1 MEGRSICLS
10 VSKRNKDLMQ
20 VVEDYSLQYNLPT
33 SATIFRIIREHDKMT
48 KWEIYNR
55 APRKKSFLLALA
67 AHKKMPFGKC

>member
-33 SATIFRIIREHDKMT
+33 SATIFRIIREHDEMT

-55 APRKKSFLLALA
+55 CIANE
-67 AHKKMPFGKC
+67 

>member
-10 VSKRNKDLMQ
+10 VSKRNKDLMR

-55 APRKKSFLLALA
+55 GIANE
-67 AHKKMPFGKC
+67 

>member
-33 SATIFRIIREHDKMT
+33 SQTIFRIIREHDKMT

-55 APRKKSFLLALA
+55 
-67 AHKKMPFGKC
+67 GIENE

>member
-33 SATIFRIIREHDKMT
+33 SATIFRIFREHDKMT
-48 KWEIYNR
+48 KWEIYNKGI
-55 APRKKSFLLALA
+55 ANE
-67 AHKKMPFGKC
+67 

>member
-33 SATIFRIIREHDKMT
+33 SATIFRIIREHDEMT

-55 APRKKSFLLALA
+55 GIANE
-67 AHKKMPFGKC
+67 